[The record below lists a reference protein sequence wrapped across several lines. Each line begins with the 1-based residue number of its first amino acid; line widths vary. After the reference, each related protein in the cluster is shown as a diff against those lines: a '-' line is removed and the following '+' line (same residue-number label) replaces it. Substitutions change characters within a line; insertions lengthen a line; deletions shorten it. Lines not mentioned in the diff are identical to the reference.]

1 MIGGADDVVAHL
13 LLPASSSECG
23 CSALARCQGLGELMT
38 EIDRIRVI
46 GSGRRGGSDTS
57 EKLTMPPSGAVASE
71 SDRRS
76 RHRRS
81 ETTGLRGPEPDS
93 WIENAPTKGRRA
105 LNLREVWAYREL
117 VFFLAQRDLKAR
129 YKQAAFGVGWAL
141 VQPIVGVVVF
151 TIVFNRLAG
160 VSTGDVPYIV
170 FALVGFLTWLYISST
185 VTATTGSLVG
195 NAPLIT
201 KVYFPRLVAP
211 LGALAPGMVDLA
223 VGSGLVVG
231 LMAYYGLAP
240 DARLLA
246 LPLCLLGMMAAALAV
261 GLLLATIN
269 VRYRDVGKTTAF
281 LIQLWLLGSPVA
293 YPSNLVTGEW
303 RWVYAVNPVV
313 GVIDSIRWSVLAT
326 EAPGPELIV
335 SAASL
340 AILLFLALRYFART
354 ERSFADVI

>member
-1 MIGGADDVVAHL
+1 MTRID
-13 LLPASSSECG
+13 
-23 CSALARCQGLGELMT
+23 GL
-38 EIDRIRVI
+38 RVI
-46 GSGRRGGSDTS
+46 GSA
-57 EKLTMPPSGAVASE
+57 GAA
-71 SDRRS
+71 DP
-76 RHRRS
+76 HRRS
-81 ETTGLRGPEPDS
+81 ETTGPRGAEPDS

-105 LNLREVWAYREL
+105 LNLREVWGYREL
-117 VFFLAQRDLKAR
+117 VVFLAQRDLKAR

-211 LGALAPGMVDLA
+211 LGALVPGMIDLA

-240 DARLLA
+240 TARLLA
-246 LPLCLLGMMAAALAV
+246 LPLCLLGMMATALAV
-261 GLLLATIN
+261 GLLLGTVN
-269 VRYRDVGKTTAF
+269 VRYRDVGKTTGF
-281 LIQLWLLGSPVA
+281 LIQLWLLCSPVA
-293 YPSNLVTGEW
+293 YPSDLVTGQW
-303 RWVYAVNPVV
+303 RWVYAVNPIV

>member
-1 MIGGADDVVAHL
+1 MV
-13 LLPASSSECG
+13 
-23 CSALARCQGLGELMT
+23 
-38 EIDRIRVI
+38 
-46 GSGRRGGSDTS
+46 
-57 EKLTMPPSGAVASE
+57 
-71 SDRRS
+71 
-76 RHRRS
+76 
-81 ETTGLRGPEPDS
+81 
-93 WIENAPTKGRRA
+93 
-105 LNLREVWAYREL
+105 
-117 VFFLAQRDLKAR
+117 FLAQRDLKAR

-211 LGALAPGMVDLA
+211 LGALVPGMIDLA

-240 DARLLA
+240 TARLLA
-246 LPLCLLGMMAAALAV
+246 LPLCLLGMMATALAV
-261 GLLLATIN
+261 GLLLGTVN
-269 VRYRDVGKTTAF
+269 VRYRDVGKTTGF
-281 LIQLWLLGSPVA
+281 LIQLWLLCSPVA
-293 YPSNLVTGEW
+293 YPSDLVTGQW